1 MSSSPTRNAHP
12 VTDPEVDSGVGTGA
26 GACDCG
32 GGGECCAGSSCA
44 LAELGQGECAV
55 VMAGALAES
64 DGALLRAMGLRAEA
78 RVRVCRRGSPCI
90 VEIDGVGGA
99 GRRVGLAKSIALRVV
114 VRREGAAREGAPL

>member
-1 MSSSPTRNAHP
+1 
-12 VTDPEVDSGVGTGA
+12 
-26 GACDCG
+26 
-32 GGGECCAGSSCA
+32 
-44 LAELGQGECAV
+44 
-55 VMAGALAES
+55 MAGALAES

-114 VRREGAAREGAPL
+114 VRREGAAREGAAL